1 LNPAKP
7 KSKWWFHLPRAW
19 KWGGLSFKEL
29 AVRTYEAVNEHET
42 IDRAAVV
49 AFYALLALVPG
60 LGLVLTITLGASDGV
75 VAGQILSLSRQFLP
89 EAADEV
95 VRGELHAIRTA
106 PRVGI
111 VSVSFLILLWS
122 ASGASV
128 AVMQSTNVAYGARDG
143 RPWWKRRLMAVVL
156 TVVES
161 VLLVGASFLIAAW
174 PWLLSRFGLESGAAV
189 AATAVEWLVVVVS
202 LLASFAIA
210 YYFGTHVE
218 QKWEWI
224 TPGSTIGVLMLIAVN
239 LGFRV
244 YLRYGAD
251 FGATYGVL
259 AGVVFLLLWLYVAA
273 LALLIGAEINCVIAR
288 TAPRGDE
295 SGQTGSPPIQ

>member
-1 LNPAKP
+1 LNPDKAK
-7 KSKWWFHLPRAW
+7 SGRWFRLPRAW

-29 AVRTYEAVNEHET
+29 AVRTYEAVDEHET

-75 VAGQILSLSRQFLP
+75 VPGQILSLSRQFLP

-161 VLLVGASFLIAAW
+161 FLLVGASFLVAAW
-174 PWLLSRFGLESGAAV
+174 PWLLSQFGLDSAAAA
-189 AATAVEWLVVVVS
+189 AATAVQWLVVVVA
-202 LLASFAIA
+202 LLASFAVA
-210 YYFGTHVE
+210 YYFGTHAG
-218 QKWEWI
+218 QRWEWI
-224 TPGSTIGVLMLIAVN
+224 TPGSAVGVLVLIAAN

-251 FGATYGVL
+251 FGAAYGVL
-259 AGVVFLLLWLYVAA
+259 AGVVLLLLWLYLAA
-273 LALLIGAEINCVIAR
+273 LALLVGAEVNCVIAHA
-288 TAPRGDE
+288 APGGKGAGRRV
-295 SGQTGSPPIQ
+295 SPERE